1 MWIHQLWHSVYI
13 LRQRR
18 EALPPD
24 QLIDIDIDNDTR
36 DVIYEAHNN
45 NIYTVSQC
53 LGFPFD
59 MDYALHKMYANTSIV
74 DVSLP
79 SPCFDSRSHN
89 GTLNWNSLDNSV
101 KMFHVMIVR
110 VVLGI

>member
-36 DVIYEAHNN
+36 DVIYEAQNA

-79 SPCFDSRSHN
+79 SPCFVSRSYN
-89 GTLNWNSLDNSV
+89 GTLNLNSLDYSV
-101 KMFHVMIVR
+101 KMFYVMIDQ

>member
-1 MWIHQLWHSVYI
+1 MWIHQLWHSVFI

-18 EALPPD
+18 EALPAD

-36 DVIYEAHNN
+36 DVIYEAHND

-74 DVSLP
+74 DVSL
-79 SPCFDSRSHN
+79 SSACFVSLSHN
-89 GTLNWNSLDNSV
+89 ATLNWNSLDYSV
-101 KMFHVMIVR
+101 KMFYVMIDR
-110 VVLGI
+110 VIL